1 MTTLQRG
8 FYGGAVET
16 LGERRVGMTAATAGI
31 KRDGNWVEPGGID
44 YTAFLKCPTILWQHD
59 PMSPIAFCEALSL
72 VNNELRAVIYFP
84 EGCSALSEQAY
95 SLIKNGVIRACSI
108 GFTPTEMTPLDKSR
122 PRGGQ
127 LITRCE
133 LTEISCVSVP
143 ADPDALITS
152 RAIQG
157 GMARFAS
164 LAKVS
169 PVALQRA
176 LEMMP
181 KRSDGLIMP
190 HANHVFSI
198 LAQREK
204 DEAASRAALPAR
216 QAAVEALRANGLR
229 QRG

>member
-16 LGERRVGMTAATAGI
+16 LGERRIGMTAATRGV
-31 KRDGNWVEPGGID
+31 KRDGNDVVPSGID
-44 YTAFLKCPTILWQHD
+44 YTAYLRCPTVLWQHD

-108 GFTPTEMTPLDKSR
+108 GFTPTETTPLEKSR
-122 PRGGQ
+122 PYGGH

-133 LTEISCVSVP
+133 LNEISCVSVP

-157 GMARFAS
+157 DMARFAG
-164 LAKVS
+164 LKKV
-169 PVALQRA
+169 PQIALQRA

-181 KRSDGLIMP
+181 RAPGGMIMP
-190 HANHVFSI
+190 HANHVYSI

-204 DEAASRAALPAR
+204 DEAESRRALPAR
-216 QAAVEALRANGLR
+216 QAEISRLREIGRRGAN
-229 QRG
+229 